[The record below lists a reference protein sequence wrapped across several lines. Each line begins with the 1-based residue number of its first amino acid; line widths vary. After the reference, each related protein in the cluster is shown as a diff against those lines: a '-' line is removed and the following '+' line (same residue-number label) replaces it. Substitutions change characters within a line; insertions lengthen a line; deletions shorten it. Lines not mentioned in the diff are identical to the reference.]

1 METLNR
7 MSDLTTTTPDGLTS
21 AGSPPERLR
30 NAAQVDG
37 IIKRHPVLLILILGL
52 IPRLAL
58 MVFFHDL
65 PIRIT
70 DAQDYD
76 RLATSLAE
84 TGSYVDKRGI
94 PTSLRP
100 PLYPAVVAGLY
111 RMFGVHNLLA
121 VHIFQTMLSLIT
133 TVIVYWTAAEIYSL
147 RVAVAAAAIFC
158 FYPTLLGFNSQIL
171 SEVLFTFFQ
180 SSVVLLATLV
190 IKRDSLTGLVM
201 LGIVL
206 GLGALT
212 RSILW
217 LFAPLLAAYLFLV
230 RGPGLWNR
238 FRCAAIPMTCFLL
251 TIAPWAWRNTKLQET
266 LTFIDVM
273 GGRNVMMGNYEF
285 TPIERS
291 WATVTEVTGD
301 RAWNRVL
308 SAANPGYRDLTQGQ
322 IDKLAMSYGLRFALA
337 HPGLSFQ
344 RSLVKFFNFW
354 QLDRELIAGSVAGH
368 FGQLSKPT
376 ILTTAIVICA
386 TYVTVIFGAIFG
398 AIAVPP
404 ADVRVRWMLVLTI
417 VFPCLIHSIA
427 FAHSRYHLP
436 LIPILSIYAAAAA
449 MSWREVRRN
458 RMFPLAAGM
467 CMIFVLSWVR
477 EFIVVDLVHF
487 R

>member
-1 METLNR
+1 M
-7 MSDLTTTTPDGLTS
+7 
-21 AGSPPERLR
+21 
-30 NAAQVDG
+30 
-37 IIKRHPVLLILILGL
+37 KRHPLLLILVLGL

-58 MVFFHDL
+58 LAYFHDL
-65 PIRIT
+65 PIHIA

-76 RLATSLAE
+76 HLATSLVE
-84 TGSYVDKRGI
+84 TGSYADARGV

-100 PLYPAVVAGLY
+100 PLYPAIVAGIY
-111 RMFGVHNLLA
+111 RVFGVHNLLA
-121 VHIFQTMLSLIT
+121 VHIFQTVLGLIT
-133 TVIVYWTAAEIYSL
+133 TVIVYRTGVEIYS
-147 RVAVAAAAIFC
+147 RHVGVVAAAIVC
-158 FYPTLLGFNSQIL
+158 FYPTLLGFNYQIL

-180 SSVVLLATLV
+180 SAVVLLATLV
-190 IKRDSLTGLVM
+190 IKRESLQRLVL

-217 LFAPLLAAYLFLV
+217 LFTPLLAAYLFLV

-251 TIAPWAWRNTKLQET
+251 TIAPWAYRNTRVQET

-285 TPIERS
+285 TPMERS
-291 WATVTEVTGD
+291 WATISDVTGD

-308 SAANPGYRDLTQGQ
+308 AAANPGYRDLTQGQ
-322 IDKLAMSYGLRFALA
+322 IDKLAMKYGIRFALS
-337 HPGLSFQ
+337 HPGLTFQ

-354 QLDRELIAGSVAGH
+354 QLERELIAGSMGGY
-368 FGQLSKPT
+368 FGPLSKPT
-376 ILTTAIVICA
+376 ILTTAVLICA
-386 TYVTVIFGAIFG
+386 AYVTVIFGAVFG
-398 AIAVPP
+398 AISVPP
-404 ADVRVRWMLVLTI
+404 PDVRVRWMLVLTI
-417 VFPCLIHSIA
+417 AFPCALHSIA

-449 MSWREVRRN
+449 ISWRDVRRH
-458 RMFPLAAGM
+458 RLFPLAAGI
-467 CMIFVLSWVR
+467 CLILLLSWVR

>member
-1 METLNR
+1 
-7 MSDLTTTTPDGLTS
+7 MSDLTNTTSHGLAS
-21 AGSPPERLR
+21 SDSPPERKR
-30 NAAQVDG
+30 DAARLNG
-37 IIKRHPVLLILILGL
+37 IMKIHPLLLILMLGL

-58 MVFFHDL
+58 LAFFQDL
-65 PIRIT
+65 PIRIA
-70 DAQDYD
+70 DAKDYD
-76 RLATSLAE
+76 QLATSLAE
-84 TGSYVDKRGI
+84 TGSYVSANGV

-100 PLYPAVVAGLY
+100 PLYPAIVAGIY
-111 RMFGVHNLLA
+111 RIFGVHNLLA
-121 VHIFQTMLSLIT
+121 VHIFQTVLSLMT
-133 TVIVYWTAAEIYSL
+133 TVIVYWTAVEIYSR

-180 SSVVLLATLV
+180 SAVVLLATLV
-190 IKRDSLTGLVM
+190 IKRESLQRLVL

-217 LFAPLLAAYLFLV
+217 LFTPLLAAYLFLV

-251 TIAPWAWRNTKLQET
+251 TIAPWAYRNTKVQET

-285 TPIERS
+285 TPLERS
-291 WATVTEVTGD
+291 WATVTDVKGD
-301 RAWNRVL
+301 RAWYRVL
-308 SAANPGYRDLTQGQ
+308 AAANPGYRDLTQGQ
-322 IDKLAMSYGLRFALA
+322 IDKLAMGYGIRFALA

-354 QLDRELIAGSVAGH
+354 QLDRELIAGSVAGY

-376 ILTTAIVICA
+376 LLTTAILICA
-386 TYVTVIFGAIFG
+386 AYVTVIFGAVFG

-449 MSWREVRRN
+449 MSWRDVRRH
-458 RMFPLAAGM
+458 RLFPLGAGI
-467 CMIFVLSWVR
+467 CMILVLSWVR
-477 EFIVVDLVHF
+477 EFVMVDMVHF

>member
-1 METLNR
+1 MKL
-7 MSDLTTTTPDGLTS
+7 
-21 AGSPPERLR
+21 
-30 NAAQVDG
+30 
-37 IIKRHPVLLILILGL
+37 HPLLLILILGL

-58 MVFFHDL
+58 LAFFHDL

-76 RLATSLAE
+76 QLATSLAE
-84 TGSYVDKRGI
+84 TGSYVSASGV

-100 PLYPAVVAGLY
+100 PLYPVMVAGLY

-121 VHIFQTMLSLIT
+121 VHIFQAVLSLIT
-133 TVIVYWTAAEIYSL
+133 TVIVYRTGVEIYSK
-147 RVAVAAAAIFC
+147 RVGVAAAAIVC
-158 FYPTLLGFNSQIL
+158 FYPTLLGFNSQVL

-180 SSVVLLATLV
+180 STIVLLATLV
-190 IKRDSLTGLVM
+190 IKRDSLTGLVL

-217 LFAPLLAAYLFLV
+217 LFTPLLAAYLFLV
-230 RGPGLWNR
+230 RGPGFWNR

-251 TIAPWAWRNTKLQET
+251 TIAPWAYRNTKVQET

-285 TPIERS
+285 TPMERS
-291 WATVTEVTGD
+291 WATVSDVTGEQ
-301 RAWNRVL
+301 AWYRVL
-308 SAANPGYRDLTQGQ
+308 AAANPGYGDLTQGQ
-322 IDKLAMSYGLRFALA
+322 IDKLAMSHGIRFALS

-354 QLDRELIAGSVAGH
+354 QLDRELIAGSMTGY

-376 ILTTAIVICA
+376 IQMTAILICA
-386 TYVTVIFGAIFG
+386 AYAIVIFGAVFG
-398 AIAVPP
+398 AISVPP
-404 ADVRVRWMLVLTI
+404 ADVRVRWMLMLTI
-417 VFPCLIHSIA
+417 AFPCLIHSIA

-436 LIPILSIYAAAAA
+436 LIPVLAIYAGAAA
-449 MSWREVRRN
+449 MSWRDVRRH
-458 RMFPLAAGM
+458 RLFPLAAGV
-467 CMIFVLSWVR
+467 CMILVVSWVR
-477 EFIVVDLVHF
+477 EFIVVDMVHF
-487 R
+487 G